1 MSDTADSSETRT
13 TPDSRLD
20 TLVKAPLSSIFQ
32 AASETLDLRFLL
44 LQTLVHP
51 LNALQSN
58 LSHLLPLTMFGF
70 GGKKFRPDEDIG
82 DLSGKVVVI
91 TGGEWFR
98 LDTCVLSADK
108 MTGNNG
114 LGKESVLQ
122 LAKHNP
128 ARILLAART
137 PSKAEAAIKE
147 IKTAVPSA
155 NISYLKLDLCSFK
168 SISAAAQDFQSQ
180 SPRLDIL
187 MNNAG
192 IMATPLAETEDGYE
206 SQFGTNHMGH
216 ALFTKLLMPILLK
229 TAEEEGSDV
238 RIVNLTSEGHNLA
251 PRPQGILLDEA
262 KLKAQGPWAR
272 YGQSKLANI
281 LFTKE
286 LASRYPSITSVA
298 IHPGIISTGLYGPN
312 QQSNMLLRYG
322 VMLIGPL
329 IMADVRTGALNQLWG
344 AAGKKTEV
352 MSGNYYTPVG
362 ACSKGSKW
370 AQKKDL
376 AEELW
381 AWTEQELASKGYS

>member
-1 MSDTADSSETRT
+1 MSDSAKLGESRITLDSK
-13 TPDSRLD
+13 LD
-20 TLVKAPLSSIFQ
+20 TFVKGPLSSILQ
-32 AASETLDLRFLL
+32 AASETLDLRLLL
-44 LQTLVHP
+44 LQSLLHP

-58 LSHLLPLTMFGF
+58 LSHLLPLSMF
-70 GGKKFRPDEDIG
+70 GGKKFRPDKDIP
-82 DLSGKVVVI
+82 DLSGKVIVI
-91 TGGEWFR
+91 TGGEWFCF
-98 LDTCVLSADK
+98 DTPVLSGDK
-108 MTGNNG
+108 MPGNNG

-128 ARILLAART
+128 ARIFLAART
-137 PSKAEAAIKE
+137 PSKADAAIEEVKD
-147 IKTAVPSA
+147 AVPSA

-168 SISAAAQDFQSQ
+168 SISAAAQEFKSH

-229 TAEEEGSDV
+229 TAEVEGSDV
-238 RIVNLTSEGHNLA
+238 RIVNLSSEGHNLA
-251 PRPQGILLDEA
+251 PRPQGILFDEA
-262 KLKAQGPWAR
+262 KLKKQGPWAR

-298 IHPGIISTGLYGPN
+298 IHPGVILTDLFAPN
-312 QQSNMLLRYG
+312 QQSNMLVKYG
-322 VMLIGPL
+322 VKLIGPL
-329 IMADVRTGALNQLWG
+329 FMADVATGAWNQLWG
-344 AAGKKTEV
+344 AAGKKSEV

-362 ACSKGSKW
+362 ACSQGSKW

-376 AEELW
+376 AQELW
-381 AWTEQELASKGYS
+381 AWTEQELASQGYS

>member
-1 MSDTADSSETRT
+1 M
-13 TPDSRLD
+13 
-20 TLVKAPLSSIFQ
+20 
-32 AASETLDLRFLL
+32 
-44 LQTLVHP
+44 
-51 LNALQSN
+51 
-58 LSHLLPLTMFGF
+58 F
-70 GGKKFRPDEDIG
+70 GGKKFRPDKDIP
-82 DLSGKVVVI
+82 DLSGKVIVI
-91 TGGEWFR
+91 TG
-98 LDTCVLSADK
+98 
-108 MTGNNG
+108 GNNG

-128 ARILLAART
+128 ARIFLAART
-137 PSKAEAAIKE
+137 PSKADAAIEEVKD
-147 IKTAVPSA
+147 AVPSA

-168 SISAAAQDFQSQ
+168 SISAAAQEFKSH

-229 TAEEEGSDV
+229 TAEVEGSDV
-238 RIVNLTSEGHNLA
+238 RIVNLSSEGHNLA
-251 PRPQGILLDEA
+251 PRPQGILFDEA
-262 KLKAQGPWAR
+262 KLKKQGPWAR

-298 IHPGIISTGLYGPN
+298 IHPGVILTDLFAPN
-312 QQSNMLLRYG
+312 QQSNMLVKYG
-322 VMLIGPL
+322 VKLIGPL
-329 IMADVRTGALNQLWG
+329 FMADVATGAWNQLWG
-344 AAGKKTEV
+344 AAGKKSEV

-362 ACSKGSKW
+362 ACSQGSKW

-376 AEELW
+376 AQELW
-381 AWTEQELASKGYS
+381 AWTEQELASQGYS

>member
-1 MSDTADSSETRT
+1 
-13 TPDSRLD
+13 
-20 TLVKAPLSSIFQ
+20 
-32 AASETLDLRFLL
+32 
-44 LQTLVHP
+44 
-51 LNALQSN
+51 
-58 LSHLLPLTMFGF
+58 MFGF
-70 GGKKFRPDEDIG
+70 GGKKFRPDEDIP

-91 TGGEWFR
+91 TG
-98 LDTCVLSADK
+98 
-108 MTGNNG
+108 GNNG

-128 ARILLAART
+128 ARIFLAART

-229 TAEEEGSDV
+229 TAEAKGSDV

-298 IHPGIISTGLYGPN
+298 IHPGIISTDLYGPN

-322 VMLIGPL
+322 VMLMGPL
-329 IMADVRTGALNQLWG
+329 IMADVPTGALNQLWG